1 MLYKE
6 LLPEAANRLAA
17 LLRKYRASTDR
28 VAFVAD
34 MSARELREYGLRC
47 CPLGSAQHRRVY
59 DLRLL
64 GF

>member
-1 MLYKE
+1 MLHKE
-6 LLPEAANRLAA
+6 LLSEAASRLAA
-17 LLRKYRASTDR
+17 LVRKYRVRTDR
-28 VAFVAD
+28 AAFVAD

-47 CPLGSAQHRRVY
+47 CPLGSAQHRRVC

>member
-1 MLYKE
+1 MSYTK
-6 LLPEAANRLAA
+6 LLSEAASRLAD
-17 LLRKYRASTDR
+17 LLRKYRAATDR
-28 VAFVAD
+28 AAFVAD

-47 CPLGSAQHRRVY
+47 CPPGSVADRRID